1 MSLET
6 VEVLNTNT
14 GTDLEVIGAR
24 IQGTENLF
32 RPGRGD
38 KGYIEGAIMFS
49 GVDDDLPGFLK
60 EISPRFGPVWRRIS
74 AAEIQHR
81 RKTTLWR

>member
-14 GTDLEVIGAR
+14 GTDLEVIGAL
-24 IQGTENLF
+24 IQGQSDLF
-32 RPGRGD
+32 WPGRGD
-38 KGYIEGAIMFS
+38 KGYAAGAIMFS
-49 GVDDDLPGFLK
+49 GVEDDLPGFLK

-81 RKTTLWR
+81 RKTTLWK